1 MNPENAVSRL
11 SPGMAECHARLMAVA
26 KHGTPEAFSAT
37 LAGVLQRAEL
47 SISNAY
53 DAGAKSIQ
61 VDAAA
66 APNAT
71 TEFIKA
77 FREYLTVHPNIKL
90 GGHEAD
96 TVARELA
103 LIAQP
108 AVATEGH
115 PMTSPTQ
122 GEHAQP
128 EALRLADW
136 LEAVGGGPSAKRCA
150 ALLCEQ
156 HARIAELEAQLEA
169 IGAGGVSGPLIGRA
183 SLQSPGF
190 DAADM
195 ATASAQ
201 GFRDGV
207 ASLSANAREPVAMYS
222 IDADPQG
229 IRSTVAEAITG
240 ALAFGALGVNQP
252 PEGHWLAPFWK
263 AAREDKEAVRVKRD
277 LRQEL
282 QQQCSTWGAYWRG
295 SDAHGVVISHPQ
307 AVELLQ
313 IALGVEVEIEI
324 RGCQTCDYTG
334 VIGDMPC
341 PDCAA
346 PPTAQ
351 AEGWI
356 SVAERLP
363 ATYATVLL
371 TIDGKHIT
379 TGEYIRS
386 LSCFSWDT
394 HDDETDDSRVTH
406 WMPLPPPPTSAEGVE
421 HG

>member
-1 MNPENAVSRL
+1 
-11 SPGMAECHARLMAVA
+11 
-26 KHGTPEAFSAT
+26 
-37 LAGVLQRAEL
+37 
-47 SISNAY
+47 
-53 DAGAKSIQ
+53 
-61 VDAAA
+61 
-66 APNAT
+66 
-71 TEFIKA
+71 
-77 FREYLTVHPNIKL
+77 
-90 GGHEAD
+90 
-96 TVARELA
+96 
-103 LIAQP
+103 
-108 AVATEGH
+108 
-115 PMTSPTQ
+115 MTDNT
-122 GEHAQP
+122 QP
-128 EALRLADW
+128 EAREFTMSQYASKDDMIG
-136 LEAVGGGPSAKRCA
+136 AMRK
-150 ALLCEQ
+150 
-156 HARIAELEAQLEA
+156 RIAELESELEA
-169 IGAGGVSGPLIGRA
+169 VGAGGVSGPLMGRA

-207 ASLSANAREPVAMYS
+207 ASLSANAGEPVAMYS

-240 ALAFGALGVNQP
+240 ALAFGAQGVNQP

-351 AEGWI
+351 AEGWRPI
-356 SVAERLP
+356 ETAPKGEL
-363 ATYATVLL
+363 VLL
-371 TIDGKHIT
+371 WSEIKR
-379 TGEYIRS
+379 GEPFIGDWAEYARYNYPQ
-386 LSCFSWDT
+386 F
-394 HDDETDDSRVTH
+394 TH
-406 WMPLPPPPTSAEGVE
+406 WSRWDGLPPTSAEGVE